1 MNTNTPV
8 IDMSY
13 LETMAGTDS
22 SYLYEVLNIY
32 LKTVTEGL
40 EKLEKLVRNTDD
52 FDAIYKQAHSLKSSF
67 SVIKV
72 DNIFDDI
79 NNINLMARSGTN
91 KEEITERL
99 DRVLVSFNNALP
111 YLHAE
116 MKKNKPK

>member
-1 MNTNTPV
+1 MSTTT

-13 LETMAGTDS
+13 LETMAGSDS
-22 SYLYEVLNIY
+22 TYLYEVLNIY

-40 EKLEKLVRNTDD
+40 DKLEKLVRNTDD
-52 FDAIYKQAHSLKSSF
+52 FDQIYRQAHSLKSSF

-79 NNINLMARSGTN
+79 NNINLIARTGTG
-91 KEEITERL
+91 KEEISQRL
-99 DRVLVSFNNALP
+99 DRVLVSFKAALP
-111 YLHAE
+111 LLQAE